1 MKQIQLYIEEN
12 RVELFKDESIVLTQ
26 TVQNVKDVG
35 KVFTPFSRSFTVPA
49 SKTNNKIFKHFYN
62 FNIIGSVDPRL
73 RMDARIDLNHSRF
86 EKGKI
91 KLDGVNM
98 KDNKPD
104 SYKITF
110 FGSTVTLRDKF
121 RNDKLDQLRFLKNFA
136 FQYNSTNVI
145 ETLQNG
151 KDIEVDGVIYED
163 AFVVPL
169 ITHEDRLFYDPSNP
183 QPNNLFYDSS
193 THGGVNWEQLKPA
206 IRMDIIIKAIEV
218 QYDIQF
224 SDDFFS
230 DQNPAYY
237 DLRMWMHRKKGQ
249 IKEATS
255 GNDIYIEN
263 FAWSSQTW
271 GFSSGFFVHEN
282 GYTMRNIVLNPT
294 WGYNPNGNGYQSPYE
309 NANSLPQQ
317 VTKYRVSH
325 IFTPDDSSLEYTA
338 VIKRNGVEVHRTEG
352 ITGNHIATLEHTANG
367 DVVVE
372 VHAEQSMTFQPMML
386 WCEAISYYGATT
398 FERFQSQSM
407 AVSPD
412 FTFDTTREIPEI
424 KVVDFLSG
432 LFKLF
437 NLVAYLD
444 YEGTIIVKTLDSWY
458 AESDKTFDI
467 TKYVDTTQSTI
478 DVALPYREI
487 LFDYAGKESFFAKN
501 HNALFNYQ
509 HGVERYR
516 GEDDE
521 LLSGSDYT
529 IKVPFEHHKFERLY
543 NQQSG
548 LRTDVQWGW
557 SVDDN
562 QQSILGKPLLFYPIQ
577 QRTATPIAIQQ
588 TASSHQSIL
597 DYWIP
602 SNSRSLDPNVSS
614 ENLNFKAE
622 VNEYSATVFSDT
634 LFSKYYKKYISE
646 TFDPSRRLTKFK
658 ARLPM
663 SFLLNFELNDLVIVF
678 TRVYRINS
686 IQTNLSTGISNLELI
701 NVPESTV
708 DVIDSAP
715 LFTDIS
721 GSLGN
726 IDTTDVSIDIDD
738 NYQSEIYP

>member
-1 MKQIQLYIEEN
+1 MKQIQLYIKGN

-49 SKTNNKIFKHFYN
+49 SKTNNKIFRHFYN

-91 KLDGVNM
+91 KLNGVNM
-98 KDNKPD
+98 KNNKPD

-136 FQYNSTNVI
+136 FEYNSTNVI
-145 ETLQNG
+145 QTLQNG

-169 ITHEDRLFYDPSNP
+169 ITHEDRLFYDSANP
-183 QPNNLFYDSS
+183 AANNLYFDSS

-206 IRMDIIIKAIEV
+206 IRMDIIIKAIEI

-224 SDDFFS
+224 SDDFFTNT
-230 DQNPAYY
+230 NPAYY

-255 GNDIYIEN
+255 GNDIYINN

-282 GYTMRNIVLNPT
+282 GYTMRNIVLNPSWT
-294 WGYNPNGNGYQSPYE
+294 EYDYE
-309 NANSLPQQ
+309 NANTIPQQ

-325 IFTPDDSSLEYTA
+325 LFVPDDTTLEYTA

-372 VHAEQSMTFQPMML
+372 AHAAQSMTFQSMVINV
-386 WCEAISYYGATT
+386 EAISHYNAITYN
-398 FERFQSQSM
+398 RFVSLSM

-444 YEGTIIVKTLDSWY
+444 YDGTIIVKTLDSWY

-467 TKYVDTTQSTI
+467 TKYVDSTQSTI

-487 LFDYAGKESFFAKN
+487 LFDYAGKESFFTKN

-521 LLSGSDYT
+521 LLSGSDYP

-543 NQQSG
+543 DQQSG
-548 LRTDVQWGW
+548 SSTDVQWGW

-562 QQSILGKPLLFYPIQ
+562 QQSILGKPLLFYPIH
-577 QRTATPIAIQQ
+577 QRTATPIAVQ
-588 TASSHQSIL
+588 TTSTNHQSIL

-602 SNSRSLDPNVSS
+602 SNSRSLDPNVSTQ
-614 ENLNFKAE
+614 NLNFRAE
-622 VNEYSATVFSDT
+622 VNEYAATVFSDT

-658 ARLPM
+658 ARLPI

-708 DVIDSAP
+708 AEINNAP
-715 LFTDIS
+715 LYTDIS
-721 GSLGN
+721 GSLGKV
-726 IDTTDVSIDIDD
+726 DTTNVTIDIDD
-738 NYQSEIYP
+738 NYKPENYP

>member
-1 MKQIQLYIEEN
+1 MKQIQLYIKGN

-49 SKTNNKIFKHFYN
+49 SKTNNKIFRHFYN

-91 KLDGVNM
+91 KLNGVNM
-98 KDNKPD
+98 KNNKPD

-136 FQYNSTNVI
+136 FEYNSTNVI
-145 ETLQNG
+145 QTLQNG

-169 ITHEDRLFYDPSNP
+169 ITHEDRLFYDSANP
-183 QPNNLFYDSS
+183 AANNLYFDSS

-206 IRMDIIIKAIEV
+206 IRMDIIIKAIEI

-224 SDDFFS
+224 SDDFFTNT
-230 DQNPAYY
+230 NPAYY

-255 GNDIYIEN
+255 GNDIYINN

-282 GYTMRNIVLNPT
+282 GYTMRNIVLNPSWT
-294 WGYNPNGNGYQSPYE
+294 EYDYE
-309 NANSLPQQ
+309 NANTIPQQ

-325 IFTPDDSSLEYTA
+325 LFVPDDTTLEYTA

-372 VHAEQSMTFQPMML
+372 AHAAQSMTFQSMVINV
-386 WCEAISYYGATT
+386 EAISHYNAITYN
-398 FERFQSQSM
+398 RFVSLSM

-444 YEGTIIVKTLDSWY
+444 YDGTIIVKTLDSWY

-467 TKYVDTTQSTI
+467 TKYVDSTQSTI

-487 LFDYAGKESFFAKN
+487 LFDYAGKESFFTKN

-543 NQQSG
+543 DQQSG
-548 LRTDVQWGW
+548 SSTDVQWGW

-562 QQSILGKPLLFYPIQ
+562 QQSILGKPLLFYPIH
-577 QRTATPIAIQQ
+577 QRTATPIAVQ
-588 TASSHQSIL
+588 TTSTNHQSIL

-602 SNSRSLDPNVSS
+602 SNSISLDPNVSTQ
-614 ENLNFKAE
+614 NLNFRAE
-622 VNEYSATVFSDT
+622 VNEYAATVFSDT
-634 LFSKYYKKYISE
+634 LFSKYYRKYISE

-658 ARLPM
+658 ARLPI

-708 DVIDSAP
+708 AEINNAP
-715 LFTDIS
+715 LYTDIS
-721 GSLGN
+721 GSLGKV
-726 IDTTDVSIDIDD
+726 DTTNVTIDIDD
-738 NYQSEIYP
+738 NYKPENYP

>member
-1 MKQIQLYIEEN
+1 MKQIQLYIKGN

-49 SKTNNKIFKHFYN
+49 SKTNNKIFRHFYN

-91 KLDGVNM
+91 KLNGVNM
-98 KDNKPD
+98 KNNKPD

-136 FQYNSTNVI
+136 FEYNSTNVI
-145 ETLQNG
+145 QTLQNG

-169 ITHEDRLFYDPSNP
+169 ITHEDRLFYDSANP
-183 QPNNLFYDSS
+183 AANNLYFDSS

-206 IRMDIIIKAIEV
+206 IRMDIIIKAIEI

-224 SDDFFS
+224 SDDFFTNT
-230 DQNPAYY
+230 NPAYY

-255 GNDIYIEN
+255 GNDIYINN

-282 GYTMRNIVLNPT
+282 GYTMRNIVLNPSWT
-294 WGYNPNGNGYQSPYE
+294 EYDYE
-309 NANSLPQQ
+309 NANTIPQQ

-325 IFTPDDSSLEYTA
+325 LFVPDDTTLEYTA

-372 VHAEQSMTFQPMML
+372 AHAAQSMTFQSMVINV
-386 WCEAISYYGATT
+386 EAISHYNAITYN
-398 FERFQSQSM
+398 RFVSLSM

-444 YEGTIIVKTLDSWY
+444 YDGTIIVKTLDSWY

-467 TKYVDTTQSTI
+467 TKYVDSTQSTI

-487 LFDYAGKESFFAKN
+487 LFDYAGKESFFTKN

-543 NQQSG
+543 DQQSG
-548 LRTDVQWGW
+548 SSTDVQWGW

-562 QQSILGKPLLFYPIQ
+562 QQSILGKPLLFYPIH
-577 QRTATPIAIQQ
+577 QRTATPIAVQ
-588 TASSHQSIL
+588 TTSTNHQSIL

-602 SNSRSLDPNVSS
+602 SNSRSLDPNVSTQ
-614 ENLNFKAE
+614 NLNFRAE
-622 VNEYSATVFSDT
+622 VNEYAATVFSDT
-634 LFSKYYKKYISE
+634 LFSKYYRKYISE

-658 ARLPM
+658 ARLPI

-708 DVIDSAP
+708 AEINNAP
-715 LFTDIS
+715 LYTDIS
-721 GSLGN
+721 GSLGKV
-726 IDTTDVSIDIDD
+726 DTTNVTIDIDD
-738 NYQSEIYP
+738 NYKPENYP

>member
-1 MKQIQLYIEEN
+1 MKQIQLYIKGN

-49 SKTNNKIFKHFYN
+49 SKTNNKIFRHFYN

-91 KLDGVNM
+91 KLNGVNM
-98 KDNKPD
+98 KNNKPD

-136 FQYNSTNVI
+136 FEYNSTNVI
-145 ETLQNG
+145 QTLQNG

-169 ITHEDRLFYDPSNP
+169 ITHEDRLFYDSANP
-183 QPNNLFYDSS
+183 AANNLYFDSS

-206 IRMDIIIKAIEV
+206 IRMDIIIKAIEI

-224 SDDFFS
+224 SDDFFTNT
-230 DQNPAYY
+230 NPAYY

-255 GNDIYIEN
+255 GNDIYINN

-282 GYTMRNIVLNPT
+282 GYTMRNIVLNPSWT
-294 WGYNPNGNGYQSPYE
+294 EYDYE
-309 NANSLPQQ
+309 NANTIPQQ

-325 IFTPDDSSLEYTA
+325 LFVPDDTTLEYTA

-372 VHAEQSMTFQPMML
+372 AHAAQSMTFQSMVINV
-386 WCEAISYYGATT
+386 EAISHYNAITYN
-398 FERFQSQSM
+398 RFVSLSM

-444 YEGTIIVKTLDSWY
+444 YDGTIIVKTLDSWY

-467 TKYVDTTQSTI
+467 TKYVDSTQSTI

-487 LFDYAGKESFFAKN
+487 LFDYAGKESFFTKN

-543 NQQSG
+543 DQQSG
-548 LRTDVQWGW
+548 SSTDVQWGW

-562 QQSILGKPLLFYPIQ
+562 QQSILGKPLLFYPIH
-577 QRTATPIAIQQ
+577 QRTATPIAVQ
-588 TASSHQSIL
+588 TTSTNHQSIL

-602 SNSRSLDPNVSS
+602 SNSRSLDPNVSTQ
-614 ENLNFKAE
+614 NLNFRAE
-622 VNEYSATVFSDT
+622 VNEYAATVFSDT

-658 ARLPM
+658 ARLPI

-708 DVIDSAP
+708 AEINNAP
-715 LFTDIS
+715 LYTDIS
-721 GSLGN
+721 GSLGKV
-726 IDTTDVSIDIDD
+726 DTTNVTIDIDD
-738 NYQSEIYP
+738 NYKPENYP

>member
-1 MKQIQLYIEEN
+1 MKQIQLYIEDQ

-121 RNDKLDQLRFLKNFA
+121 RNDKLDQLRFLKNFY
-136 FQYNSTNVI
+136 FEYNSTNVI

-151 KDIEVDGVIYED
+151 KDIEVDGVVYHD

-169 ITHEDRLFYDPSNP
+169 ITHEDRLFYDSGNP
-183 QPNNLFYDSS
+183 QPNNLYFNSS

-206 IRMDIIIKAIEV
+206 IRMDIIIKAIEI

-255 GNDIYIEN
+255 GNDIYINN
-263 FAWSSQTW
+263 FSWSLQTW
-271 GFSSGFFVHEN
+271 GFSSGFYVHEN

-294 WGYNPNGNGYQSPYE
+294 WVGQQYE

-317 VTKYRVSH
+317 VTKYKVSH
-325 IFTPDDSSLEYTA
+325 IFSPDDTNLEYTA

-352 ITGNHIATLEHTANG
+352 ITGTHIAVLEHTANG

-372 VHAEQSMTFQPMML
+372 AHAAQSMTFRSMTIYA
-386 WCEAISYYGATT
+386 ESISHYGAVTYQ
-398 FERFQSQSM
+398 RFDSLPM

-444 YEGTIIVKTLDSWY
+444 YDGTIIVKTLDSWY

-467 TKYVDTTQSTI
+467 TKYVDSTQSTI

-543 NQQSG
+543 NQNSG
-548 LRTDVQWGW
+548 AATDVQWGW

-562 QQSILGKPLLFYPIQ
+562 RQSILGKPLLFYPIH
-577 QRTATPIAIQQ
+577 QRTATPIAIQE
-588 TASSHQSIL
+588 TSTTHQMIL

-602 SNSRSLDPNVSS
+602 SNSRSIDPNVTTQ
-614 ENLNFKAE
+614 NLNFRAE

-721 GSLGN
+721 GSLGKV
-726 IDTTDVSIDIDD
+726 DTTDVTIDIDD